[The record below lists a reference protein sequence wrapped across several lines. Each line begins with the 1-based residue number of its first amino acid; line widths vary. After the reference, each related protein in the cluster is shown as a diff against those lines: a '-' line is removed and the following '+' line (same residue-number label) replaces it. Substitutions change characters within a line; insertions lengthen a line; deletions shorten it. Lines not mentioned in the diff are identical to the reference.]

1 MAVHWSYARE
11 NLLHSQWRVRG
22 AISLVLPFYIDFLF
36 TFNLLSLLNNYLTYY
51 IFHLIFVRWSFGI
64 VLWEICTLGKIHTS
78 SSLKIFSGVSLS
90 QRENLSAKLIARDQF
105 IIFLAWIFLLLM
117 CTFQFHWTNSVWLTM
132 NPCFRAIE
140 ANLLFQSLLW

>member
-1 MAVHWSYARE
+1 M
-11 NLLHSQWRVRG
+11 
-22 AISLVLPFYIDFLF
+22 SLVLPFYIDFLF
-36 TFNLLSLLNNYLTYY
+36 TFSLLSLLNNYLTYC

-105 IIFLAWIFLLLM
+105 IIFIA
-117 CTFQFHWTNSVWLTM
+117 
-132 NPCFRAIE
+132 
-140 ANLLFQSLLW
+140 